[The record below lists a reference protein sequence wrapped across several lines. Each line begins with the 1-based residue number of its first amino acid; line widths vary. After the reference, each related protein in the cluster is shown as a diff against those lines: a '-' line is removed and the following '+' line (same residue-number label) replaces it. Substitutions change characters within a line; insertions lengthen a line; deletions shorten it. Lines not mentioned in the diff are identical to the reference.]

1 MSLRRVGQEAG
12 VHVLQ
17 VRPAGADRG
26 DAEGVATV
34 SATAAPLVGS
44 VVRVVEGLGVG
55 AWSAAAASG
64 LRQLPTARHKT
75 TAGQSESLTRELS
88 ENQSVCGTWRP
99 NSLAPALHDASVL
112 LGSQGVAGRLRQ
124 RLDLTGQIV
133 AEEREGKQD
142 VRILSFRFYHLGS
155 F

>member
-12 VHVLQ
+12 VHILQ

-26 DAEGVATV
+26 DAEGVAAV

-55 AWSAAAASG
+55 ACAAAAAASG

-75 TAGQSESLTRELS
+75 TAGQSESLTESCQRIS
-88 ENQSVCGTWRP
+88 QSAGRGGQTH
-99 NSLAPALHDASVL
+99 SLQRFMMPPFFLARRVL
-112 LGSQGVAGRLRQ
+112 LADSDSGSISQDRL
-124 RLDLTGQIV
+124 
-133 AEEREGKQD
+133 
-142 VRILSFRFYHLGS
+142 
-155 F
+155 

>member
-26 DAEGVATV
+26 DAEGVAAV

-55 AWSAAAASG
+55 ACAAAASG

-75 TAGQSESLTRELS
+75 TAGQSESLTESCQRIS
-88 ENQSVCGTWRP
+88 QSAGRGGQTH
-99 NSLAPALHDASVL
+99 SLQRFMMPPFFLARRVL
-112 LGSQGVAGRLRQ
+112 LADSDSGSISQDRL
-124 RLDLTGQIV
+124 
-133 AEEREGKQD
+133 
-142 VRILSFRFYHLGS
+142 
-155 F
+155 

>member
-1 MSLRRVGQEAG
+1 MNCQQTDGSNFIFFLNSHPHFSFVSLRRVGQEAG

-26 DAEGVATV
+26 DAEGVAAV

-55 AWSAAAASG
+55 AWAATAASG

-75 TAGQSESLTRELS
+75 TAGQSESLTESCQRS
-88 ENQSVCGTWRP
+88 SQSAGRGGQTH
-99 NSLAPALHDASVL
+99 SLQRFMMPPFFLARRVL
-112 LGSQGVAGRLRQ
+112 LADSDSGSISQDRL
-124 RLDLTGQIV
+124 
-133 AEEREGKQD
+133 
-142 VRILSFRFYHLGS
+142 
-155 F
+155 